1 MTNHKGIILAGGL
14 ATRLMPITASI
25 SKQLLPI
32 YDKPMIYY
40 SLNILLKSKIREIA
54 IITKPKDQEQF
65 YNLLGN
71 GSQFG
76 CQFTY
81 INQSQPKG
89 IAESYILCEQFIG
102 KSSSVLI
109 LGDNL
114 FYGNKFEQIVIK
126 SLNSK
131 KGATIFGYEVNDP
144 SIYGN
149 IEINNLNQIVDIIEK
164 PRKPKSSY
172 AVTGL
177 YVLDNTSI
185 NKAKTLKP
193 SKRGELEITSL
204 LKIYMKEKSLNLN
217 ILDRGVAWLDTGTIE
232 AFNDANNFIK
242 TIQKRQGIIV
252 GCLEETAYE
261 NKWINKNQIKKN
273 YDLIKNSEY
282 GKYLKKILNKKN

>member
-1 MTNHKGIILAGGL
+1 MINHKGIILAGGL
-14 ATRLMPITASI
+14 ATRLMPITTSI

-40 SLNILLKSKIREIA
+40 PLNILLKSKIREIA

-65 YNLLGN
+65 YNFLGN

-81 INQSQPKG
+81 INQSQPQG

-114 FYGNKFEQIVIK
+114 FYGNEFEQIVIK

-164 PRKPKSSY
+164 PKKPKSSY
-172 AVTGL
+172 AVTGI

-185 NKAKTLKP
+185 NKAKNLKP

-204 LKIYMKEKSLNLN
+204 LKLYLKEKSLNLN

-252 GCLEETAYE
+252 GCPEETAYE
-261 NKWINKNQIKKN
+261 NKWINRNQIKKS

-282 GKYLKKILNKKN
+282 GKYLKKILDNKN